1 MKNDTKTSTSP
12 DPSTMEV
19 GHEEEVETQTFK
31 VPSQVPPPPSYS
43 RVTTQDRASAEAD
56 ETGASQT
63 SSQASNY
70 STIASESMMEQM
82 KDEVGD
88 VPDLFSPQS
97 PDEANYTRY
106 LLVALLMKAMPIFV
120 WIFQFCQQPTLSVS
134 ANVYNK
140 NYVLQF
146 QRSIDHPAG

>member
-1 MKNDTKTSTSP
+1 MKNYTETSTSP

-31 VPSQVPPPPSYS
+31 VPSQPAQGPPPPSYS
-43 RVTTQDRASAEAD
+43 RVTQDHAEAD

-140 NYVLQF
+140 SYVLQF
-146 QRSIDHPAG
+146 Q